1 MTISEIKNTICEAYI
16 SDPEIIAKY
25 GLDESKTF
33 GEQFSVVSL
42 ENILFYAVAVGIWV
56 SVVLFDQHKTDM
68 ETILSQQL
76 VHRTSW
82 YAYKA
87 KLFQF
92 GFELNGD
99 TENYNNSGATEAQIT
114 ASRVVKYSAAITAS
128 DKSILFL
135 KIATDNNGKR
145 QPLPENQL
153 TAFTKYINRVAD
165 AGVRIRIINDQADD
179 IRLRLDIYYN
189 PLVLDN
195 SGARLDGTSD
205 TPVQDVI
212 RAYLN
217 NLPFNGIYINM
228 RLVDEIQ
235 NIDGVEI
242 IELKSAASRYGVY
255 TEFTEINAREIAH
268 SGYYE
273 VSDENL
279 IINFISN
286 E

>member
-16 SDPEIIAKY
+16 SDPVIIAKY

-42 ENILFYAVAVGIWV
+42 ESILFYAVSVAIWM
-56 SVVLFDQHKTDM
+56 SSTLFDQHKIDM

-99 TENYNNSGATEAQIT
+99 TDNYNNAGATEAQIA

-153 TAFTKYINRVAD
+153 TAFSKYINKVAD
-165 AGVRIRIINDQADD
+165 AGVRIRIVNDKADD
-179 IRLRLDIYYN
+179 IRLVLDIYYN
-189 PLVLDN
+189 PLVLD
-195 SGARLDGTSD
+195 SLGARLDGSGD
-205 TPVQDVI
+205 TPIQDVV

-217 NLPFNGIYINM
+217 NLPFNGTYINM

-235 NIDGVEI
+235 NVDGVEI
-242 IELKSAASRYGVY
+242 VELKSAASRYGVY
-255 TEFTEINAREIAH
+255 TDFTEINAREVAH

>member
-99 TENYNNSGATEAQIT
+99 TENYNNSGETEAQIT

-165 AGVRIRIINDQADD
+165 AGVRICIINDQADD
-179 IRLRLDIYYN
+179 IQLRLDIYYN

-195 SGARLDGTSD
+195 SGARLDSTSD

-217 NLPFNGIYINM
+217 NLPFNGTYINM

-242 IELKSAASRYGVY
+242 VELKSAASRYGVY
-255 TEFTEINAREIAH
+255 SEFTEINAREIAH

-273 VSDENL
+273 VLDENL

>member
-33 GEQFSVVSL
+33 SEQFSVVSL

-114 ASRVVKYSAAITAS
+114 AARVVKYSAAITAS

-217 NLPFNGIYINM
+217 NLPFNGTYINM

>member
-42 ENILFYAVAVGIWV
+42 ENILFYAVAVGVWV

-179 IRLRLDIYYN
+179 IRLKLDIYYN

-195 SGARLDGTSD
+195 SGVRLDGTSD

-217 NLPFNGIYINM
+217 NLPFNGTYINM

-242 IELKSAASRYGVY
+242 VELKSAASRYGVY
-255 TEFTEINAREIAH
+255 SEFTEINAREIAH

-273 VSDENL
+273 VLDENL

>member
-217 NLPFNGIYINM
+217 NLPFNGTYINM
-228 RLVDEIQ
+228 RVVDEIQ

-242 IELKSAASRYGVY
+242 VELKSAASRYGVY

>member
-1 MTISEIKNTICEAYI
+1 MTISEIKNTIGEAYI

-25 GLDESKTF
+25 SLDESKTF
-33 GEQFSVVSL
+33 NEQFPVVSI
-42 ENILFYAVAVGIWV
+42 ESILFYAVAVGIWI
-56 SVVLFDQHKTDM
+56 SVVLFDRHKTDM

-76 VHRTSW
+76 VHRTGW

-99 TENYNNSGATEAQIT
+99 TDSYDNSGKTEAQIT
-114 ASRVVKYSAAITAS
+114 ASRIVKYSAAITAT

-135 KIATDNNGKR
+135 KIAADNNGKR
-145 QPLPENQL
+145 QPLSGTQL
-153 TAFTKYINRVAD
+153 TAFSKYINRVAD
-165 AGVRIRIINDQADD
+165 AGVRIRIVNDKADE
-179 IRLRLDIYYN
+179 IRLVLDIYYD

-195 SGARLDGTSD
+195 TGSRLDGTGGS
-205 TPVQDVI
+205 PIQDVI

-217 NLPFNGIYINM
+217 NLPFNGTYTNM

-235 NIDGVEI
+235 NVDGVEVV
-242 IELKSAASRYGVY
+242 ELVSAASRYGVY
-255 TEFTEINAREIAH
+255 TEFTEINAREVAH

>member
-16 SDPEIIAKY
+16 SNPVIIAKY

-33 GEQFSVVSL
+33 SEQFSAVSL
-42 ENILFYAVAVGIWV
+42 ESIWFYAVSVAIWM
-56 SVVLFDQHKTDM
+56 SSTLFDQHKIDM

-99 TENYNNSGATEAQIT
+99 TDNYNNAGATEAQIN

-153 TAFTKYINRVAD
+153 TAFSKYINKVAD
-165 AGVRIRIINDQADD
+165 AGVRIRIVNDKADN
-179 IRLRLDIYYN
+179 IRLVLDIYYN
-189 PLVLDN
+189 PLVLDS
-195 SGARLDGTSD
+195 SGARLDGSGD
-205 TPVQDVI
+205 TPIQDVV

-217 NLPFNGIYINM
+217 NLPFNGTYINM

-235 NIDGVEI
+235 NVDGVEI
-242 IELKSAASRYGVY
+242 VELKSAASRYGVY
-255 TEFTEINAREIAH
+255 TDFTEINAREVAH

>member
-1 MTISEIKNTICEAYI
+1 MTIAEIKNTICEAYI
-16 SDPEIIAKY
+16 SDPAIVAKY
-25 GLDESKTF
+25 GLDETKTF
-33 GEQFSVVSL
+33 SEQFSVVSL
-42 ENILFYAVAVGIWV
+42 ESILFYAVSVAIWF
-56 SVVLFDQHKTDM
+56 SSTLFDQHKADM

-99 TENYNNSGATEAQIT
+99 TDNYNNAGATEAQIN

-153 TAFTKYINRVAD
+153 TAFSKYINKVAD
-165 AGVRIRIINDQADD
+165 AGVRIRIVNDKADN
-179 IRLRLDIYYN
+179 IRLVLDIYYN
-189 PLVLDN
+189 PLVLDS
-195 SGARLDGTSD
+195 SGARLDGSGD
-205 TPVQDVI
+205 TPIQDVV

-217 NLPFNGIYINM
+217 NLPFNGTYINM

-235 NIDGVEI
+235 NVDGVEI
-242 IELKSAASRYGVY
+242 VELKSAASRYGVY
-255 TEFTEINAREIAH
+255 TDFTEINAREVAH